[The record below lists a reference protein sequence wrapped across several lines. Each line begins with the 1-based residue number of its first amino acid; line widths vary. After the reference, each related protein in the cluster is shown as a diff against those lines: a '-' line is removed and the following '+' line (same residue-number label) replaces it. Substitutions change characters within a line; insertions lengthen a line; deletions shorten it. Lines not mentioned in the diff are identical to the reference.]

1 MLTSAVK
8 GKRVYCET
16 GFNNGHSAL
25 SVMQAELN
33 LVVHSFDIG
42 KNWSHASFRLL
53 SEEYPQVSLIFAASR
68 TL

>member
-25 SVMQAELN
+25 SVMQAEPN

-42 KNWSHASFRLL
+42 KNCTATKAQRKRR
-53 SEEYPQVSLIFAASR
+53 I
-68 TL
+68 